1 METNANPGVA
11 GEQNTVTSS
20 SGMASGASSG
30 AGARQQQPGSRDA
43 GMPSQQQGAKAQ
55 ARNVIVEAKDRA
67 QDRVRSA
74 ITQTKSSAA
83 TTIGGLAQSL
93 LLSSQ
98 TLNDQQNGAARYVE
112 QAAERLERAS
122 QYLETADINDVMRR
136 TEDWARKN
144 PPLFIGGA
152 LALGILGARFLKSS
166 APSADQFA
174 DSASGGSMQFS
185 DREVSTPLTE
195 EP

>member
-1 METNANPGVA
+1 METNANSGVVGDEGYATSSPGTPGV
-11 GEQNTVTSS
+11 QSI
-20 SGMASGASSG
+20 G
-30 AGARQQQPGSRDA
+30 AGAPQS
-43 GMPSQQQGAKAQ
+43 QQGAKAH
-55 ARNVIVEAKDRA
+55 ARNVIGEAKDRA

-74 ITQTKSSAA
+74 VTQTKTSAA
-83 TTIGGLAQSL
+83 TTLGGLAQSL

-98 TLNDQQNGAARYVE
+98 TLSDQQNAASRYVE
-112 QAAERLERAS
+112 QAAERIEDVAR
-122 QYLETADINDVMRR
+122 YLETADINDVMRR
-136 TEDWARKN
+136 TENWARKN

-166 APSADQFA
+166 APPLGQQ
-174 DSASGGSMQFS
+174 GSSMSTSFS